1 MSKLFEVF
9 SNETSAQ
16 ITKFVSEHQ
25 TDATKMDYEMSIRAL
40 THLTCESDKL
50 YDEAAN
56 MIDTPHIG
64 MALASLLDGYDTI
77 RNIETISKT
86 EQDALKMVIHL
97 LQNPDSVVK
106 VVKFMTVPEMEI
118 PETYNVSSATA
129 EQMNED
135 VVQEE
140 EKPEEEQ
147 VEIDTGTVIKSEE
160 RIEDVKPA
168 IIELAPIPDGYEP
181 FNAKPFGLK
190 HKYCYIRHIS
200 DSDRR
205 AGLYDRTA
213 RRYMNAHTFS
223 NGGYGFEVKEGDN
236 IFFIDQPSLERM
248 LESCNRG
255 YGLMKEQETVQEEPK
270 QEQAQELKS
279 VDIDWFVDQ
288 DIPADKYVLYSN
300 GEVYDKVHHK
310 YVIPQSYEKKNG
322 EERVTYRLTS
332 GRMPIGPHKKKVK
345 AEKVIVTR
353 AELMEHAG
361 F

>member
-1 MSKLFEVF
+1 MSKLFEEF
-9 SNETSAQ
+9 ANETATQ
-16 ITKFVSEHQ
+16 ITKFVFQHQ

-56 MIDTPHIG
+56 LIDTPHIG

-77 RNIETISKT
+77 RNIETISKR
-86 EQDALKMVIHL
+86 EQDALKMVIYL
-97 LQNPDSVVK
+97 LQNPDSVE
-106 VVKFMTVPEMEI
+106 FMTVPELEI
-118 PETYNVSSATA
+118 PETYKVSSAAA
-129 EQMNED
+129 EQMNEE
-135 VVQEE
+135 VIQEEEKEE

-147 VEIDTGTVIKSEE
+147 VAIDTGTMIKSEE
-160 RIEDVKPA
+160 TIDDVKP
-168 IIELAPIPDGYEP
+168 IELAPIPDGYEP

-223 NGGYGFEVKEGDN
+223 NGGYGFEVKEDDN
-236 IFFIDQPSLERM
+236 IFFIDQPSLERI

-255 YGLMKEQETVQEEPK
+255 YGLMKEQETIIEQPK
-270 QEQAQELKS
+270 QEQEEELKS

>member
-1 MSKLFEVF
+1 
-9 SNETSAQ
+9 
-16 ITKFVSEHQ
+16 
-25 TDATKMDYEMSIRAL
+25 
-40 THLTCESDKL
+40 
-50 YDEAAN
+50 
-56 MIDTPHIG
+56 
-64 MALASLLDGYDTI
+64 
-77 RNIETISKT
+77 
-86 EQDALKMVIHL
+86 
-97 LQNPDSVVK
+97 
-106 VVKFMTVPEMEI
+106 MTVPALEI
-118 PETYNVSSATA
+118 PETYNVSSAAA
-129 EQMNED
+129 EQMNE
-135 VVQEE
+135 VIQEE

-147 VEIDTGTVIKSEE
+147 VIDTGTVVKSEE
-160 RIEDVKPA
+160 RIEDVKPV
-168 IIELAPIPDGYEP
+168 IELAPIPDGYEP

-223 NGGYGFEVKEGDN
+223 NGGYGFEVKEVDN
-236 IFFIDQPSLERM
+236 IFFIDQPSLERN

-270 QEQAQELKS
+270 QEQEQELKS
-279 VDIDWFVDQ
+279 VDIDWFVEQ

-353 AELMEHAG
+353 AELMAHAG